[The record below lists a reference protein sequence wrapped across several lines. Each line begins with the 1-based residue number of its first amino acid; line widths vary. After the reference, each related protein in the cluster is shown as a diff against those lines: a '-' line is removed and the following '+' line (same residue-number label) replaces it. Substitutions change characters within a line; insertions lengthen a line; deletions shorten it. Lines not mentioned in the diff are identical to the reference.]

1 MTNYIRN
8 CKEKNDLNQYSVKM
22 LLDINMTHR
31 LKNNFSKNVHKSEKL
46 FQMLQIR
53 QF

>member
-8 CKEKNDLNQYSVKM
+8 CNKKNDLNQYSVKM
-22 LLDINMTHR
+22 LLDNNMTHR
-31 LKNNFSKNVHKSEKL
+31 LKNNFSKNVHKSDKL
-46 FQMLQIR
+46 FQVLQIC